1 MLATLLY
8 NEKELLVQI
17 AEGDENA
24 FCQLFNHY
32 WNHIYS
38 VAFSLTKSAVISEE
52 IVQDVFVKIWLNKE
66 KLTSVTKFDAYLFT
80 MARNHIYNELRK
92 KTLEQPFV
100 EHLEQYFLQSF
111 SLPDQEMSFKE
122 TNQLI
127 NKLVE
132 QLPSQQRVIFRLS
145 RYEGF
150 SHNKIAEEL
159 GISAL
164 TVKSH
169 MTKALRFIRH
179 FLQMH

>member
-1 MLATLLY
+1 MLH
-8 NEKELLVQI
+8 NEKELLTQT

-24 FCQLFNHY
+24 FRQLFDHY

-52 IVQDVFVKIWLNKE
+52 IVQDVFLKIWLNKE

-80 MARNHIYNELRK
+80 VARNHIYNELRK
-92 KTLEQPFV
+92 KTLEPLFV
-100 EHLEQYFLQSF
+100 EHLEQHFSQSS

-132 QLPSQQRVIFRLS
+132 KLPSQQRAVFRLS

-169 MTKALRFIRH
+169 MTKALGYIRH